1 MWVKEWYS
9 SSMRGLEGFSQVGD
23 TGNEP
28 CLLCFLNPKVKTYDL
43 KSVHFLT
50 YPFICIKNFRDL
62 ITKYLGFPVG
72 SDGKE
77 SICNAGDLG
86 STPELGRS
94 SGAGHGNPLQYSCL
108 ENSVDRGAW
117 QATVLGIA
125 ESDMT
130 NYAQQNI

>member
-1 MWVKEWYS
+1 M
-9 SSMRGLEGFSQVGD
+9 GD

-94 SGAGHGNPLQYSCL
+94 PGAGHGNPLQYSCL
-108 ENSVDRGAW
+108 ENPPGQRSMAGYSPRGHKE
-117 QATVLGIA
+117 L
-125 ESDMT
+125 DMT
-130 NYAQQNI
+130 EVTEHAHTLLTASTRHI